1 MDKIPDEKLLEF
13 YFLDTSSSLQA
24 NDIGFFRLREN
35 MQYKVQIFKS
45 WFCTPGSAIQ
55 QER

>member
-24 NDIGFFRLREN
+24 DDIVFFRLREN
-35 MQYKVQIFKS
+35 MQYK
-45 WFCTPGSAIQ
+45 G
-55 QER
+55 

>member
-1 MDKIPDEKLLEF
+1 MRAKDYVFSTDMDKILDEKLLEF

-24 NDIGFFRLREN
+24 NDSFFRLREN

-45 WFCTPGSAIQ
+45 
-55 QER
+55 

>member
-1 MDKIPDEKLLEF
+1 VIAKNCVFSTDMDKIPDEKLLEF

-45 WFCTPGSAIQ
+45 
-55 QER
+55 